1 VDSVIDEPQGKI
13 ERYKKQP
20 ASADASCDKNN
31 LDQLNKLIYQVCKGR
46 RCLNAGDD
54 SYLQLETIRR
64 YARLY
69 PALSAEQIKQEYEQR
84 IPEKKLITYFCINHT
99 EIGCALSREIRSEMC
114 NEFYCST
121 IKEFN
126 MIFLQAETTPEGAI
140 VIARSLAF
148 GQLTRLLCNV
158 SLSTCIEQ

>member
-1 VDSVIDEPQGKI
+1 MDSVIDEPQGKI

-84 IPEKKLITYFCINHT
+84 IPEKTYH
-99 EIGCALSREIRSEMC
+99 L
-114 NEFYCST
+114 
-121 IKEFN
+121 
-126 MIFLQAETTPEGAI
+126 FLY
-140 VIARSLAF
+140 
-148 GQLTRLLCNV
+148 
-158 SLSTCIEQ
+158 